1 MDMKLILPDT
11 NVLILG
17 FKDEA
22 PYNSFLR
29 KIIKEKRLV
38 LSAVVIAEY
47 LVGVTEDQEKLFNAL
62 IAQFPVLP
70 IDLPIAQLAAS
81 YRRTYIKKGK
91 KIGLPDCL
99 IAATCK
105 IYDTVLATLNPTD
118 YPMKEVEMYKF
129 R

>member
-1 MDMKLILPDT
+1 MKLILPDT

-17 FKDEA
+17 FKDEV

-29 KIIKEKRLV
+29 KIIKEKRLA

-62 IAQFPVLP
+62 VTQFPVLP
-70 IDLPIAQLAAS
+70 IDLPVAQLTAY
-81 YRRTYIKKGK
+81 YRRTYLEKGK

-105 IYDTVLATLNPTD
+105 IYNTELATLNPSD
-118 YPMKEVEMYKF
+118 YPMKEIEIYKF
-129 R
+129 S

>member
-1 MDMKLILPDT
+1 MKLILPDT

-29 KIIKEKRLV
+29 KTIEEKRLA

-62 IAQFPVLP
+62 VAQFPVLA
-70 IDLPIAQLAAS
+70 IDLPIAQLAAF

-105 IYDTVLATLNPTD
+105 IYNTTLATLNPTD
-118 YPMKEVEMYKF
+118 YPMKEVEIYKF
-129 R
+129 

>member
-17 FKDEA
+17 FKDEV

-29 KIIKEKRLV
+29 KIIKEKRLA

-62 IAQFPVLP
+62 VTQFPVLP
-70 IDLPIAQLAAS
+70 IDLPVAQLAAF
-81 YRRTYIKKGK
+81 YRRIYMKKGK

-105 IYDTVLATLNPTD
+105 IYNTMLATLNPTD
-118 YPMKEVEMYKF
+118 YPMKEVEIYKF
-129 R
+129 

>member
-1 MDMKLILPDT
+1 VDMKLILPDT

-29 KIIKEKRLV
+29 KIIKEKHLV

-47 LVGVTEDQEKLFNAL
+47 LVGVTEDQEKLFNSL

-70 IDLPIAQLAAS
+70 IDLPVAQLTAY
-81 YRRTYIKKGK
+81 YRRTYLEKGK

-105 IYDTVLATLNPTD
+105 IYNTELATLNPSD
-118 YPMKEVEMYKF
+118 YPMKEIEIYKF
-129 R
+129 S